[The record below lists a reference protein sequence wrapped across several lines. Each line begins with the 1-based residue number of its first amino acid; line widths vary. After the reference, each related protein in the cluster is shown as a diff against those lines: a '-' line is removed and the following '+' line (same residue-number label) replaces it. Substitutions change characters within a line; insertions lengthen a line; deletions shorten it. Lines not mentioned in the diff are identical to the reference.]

1 MDNAKKD
8 KLVHAIL
15 TDRRLSILGTK
26 AREAKF
32 AEMRTKTEKEV
43 DIYIAEV
50 AKISQPKIVVS
61 KLPRVDFIA
70 RLREVF
76 KK

>member
-1 MDNAKKD
+1 MKNEDKD

-15 TDRRLSILGTK
+15 TDKRLSLLGNS
-26 AREAKF
+26 AREKKF
-32 AEMRTKTEKEV
+32 AEMREKKVEEALAYV
-43 DIYIAEV
+43 AEV
-50 AKISQPKIVVS
+50 EKLNNYKPIST
-61 KLPRVDFIA
+61 LPRVDFIA

>member
-43 DIYIAEV
+43 DAYIAEV
-50 AKISQPKIVVS
+50 TKILEPKVVVS
-61 KLPRVDFIA
+61 TLPRVDFIA

>member
-1 MDNAKKD
+1 MKNEDKD

-15 TDRRLSILGTK
+15 TDKRLSLLGNS
-26 AREAKF
+26 AREKKF
-32 AEMRTKTEKEV
+32 AEMRTKTLEQVRTYIEEVEKFN
-43 DIYIAEV
+43 DY
-50 AKISQPKIVVS
+50 KPIST
-61 KLPRVDFIA
+61 LPRVDFIA

>member
-1 MDNAKKD
+1 MDNEKKD

-15 TDRRLSILGTK
+15 TDRRLSILGNK
-26 AREAKF
+26 AREAQF
-32 AEMRTKTEKEV
+32 AKMRGLSEKEV

-50 AKISQPKIVVS
+50 AKMSEPKVVVS
-61 KLPRVDFIA
+61 TIPRVDFIA
-70 RLREVF
+70 RLRDVF

>member
-1 MDNAKKD
+1 MTNEKKD

-15 TDRRLSILGTK
+15 TDKRLSILGTK

-43 DIYIAEV
+43 DAYIAEV
-50 AKISQPKIVVS
+50 AKILEPKVVS
-61 KLPRVDFIA
+61 TLPRVDFIA

>member
-1 MDNAKKD
+1 MLTEQEKND
-8 KLVHAIL
+8 LVHAIL
-15 TDRRLSILGTK
+15 TDKRLAILGNK

-32 AEMRTKTEKEV
+32 AEMRTKKKDEILVYIQEV
-43 DIYIAEV
+43 GKQNDY
-50 AKISQPKIVVS
+50 KPVS
-61 KLPRVDFIA
+61 PLPRVDFIA

>member
-1 MDNAKKD
+1 MTNEKKD

-15 TDRRLSILGTK
+15 TDRRLAILGTK

-43 DIYIAEV
+43 GAYIAEV
-50 AKISQPKIVVS
+50 TKILEPKVVS
-61 KLPRVDFIA
+61 TLPRVDFIA